1 MHPTPTP
8 PLDVRLMDGA
18 ATALLLLAAV
28 LALVALGG
36 WLLRQPF
43 WSLSTVVVQGQV
55 QHQRAAT
62 LQAHLAG
69 RVQGNLLTLDL
80 QQVQQQLQGAPWV
93 RSAVVQ
99 RQLPNRLLVTIEE
112 HQPVAWWGQAGGTR
126 LLNQHGEVF
135 EAEPAAA
142 QRLDW
147 SVLSGPVERAPQ
159 VLEFYRAVQPV
170 LARQGWGIAQLALD
184 ERGSWRAVLDDGVR
198 IEIGRG
204 SAAELLQRFEQYAQ
218 TVPALLQ
225 HYGGRPLESADL
237 RHPDGYAL
245 RIRGVSTLAELQL
258 PAVQHTPVG
267 TPRVRPAAPTP

>member
-1 MHPTPTP
+1 MNPNPAP

-36 WLLRQPF
+36 WMLRQPL

-55 QHQRAAT
+55 QHQRAAA

-69 RVQGNLLTLDL
+69 RVQGNLLTIDL
-80 QQVQQQLQGAPWV
+80 QQVQLLLQGAPWV
-93 RSAVVQ
+93 RHAVVQ
-99 RQLPNRLLVTIEE
+99 RQLPNRLHVTIEE

-126 LLNQHGEVF
+126 LLNEHGEVF
-135 EAEPAAA
+135 EAEPDEA
-142 QRLDW
+142 QGLRW
-147 SVLSGPVERAPQ
+147 SVLSGPAERAPQ
-159 VLEFYRAVQPV
+159 VLEFYRNVQPV

-204 SAAELLQRFEQYAQ
+204 SAVELLQRVEQYAQ

-258 PAVQHTPVG
+258 PVVQDAAVG

>member
-1 MHPTPTP
+1 MTPPPAP
-8 PLDVRLMDGA
+8 PLDVRLTDGA

-36 WLLRQPF
+36 WMLRQPL

-55 QHQRAAT
+55 QHQRAAA

-69 RVQGNLLTLDL
+69 RVQGNLLTIDL
-80 QQVQQQLQGAPWV
+80 QQVQLLLQGAPWV
-93 RSAVVQ
+93 RHAVVQ
-99 RQLPNRLLVTIEE
+99 RQLPNRLHVTIEE

-126 LLNQHGEVF
+126 LLNEHGEVF
-135 EAEPAAA
+135 EAEPDEA
-142 QRLDW
+142 QGLRW
-147 SVLSGPVERAPQ
+147 SVLSGPAERAPQ
-159 VLEFYRAVQPV
+159 VLEFYRNVQPV

-204 SAAELLQRFEQYAQ
+204 SAVELLQRVEQYAQ

-258 PAVQHTPVG
+258 PVVQDAAVG

>member
-1 MHPTPTP
+1 MTPPPAP

-36 WLLRQPF
+36 WMLRQPL

-55 QHQRAAT
+55 QHQRAAA

-69 RVQGNLLTLDL
+69 RVQGNLLTIDL
-80 QQVQQQLQGAPWV
+80 QQVQLLLQGAPWV
-93 RSAVVQ
+93 RHAVVQ
-99 RQLPNRLLVTIEE
+99 RQLPNRLHVTIEE

-126 LLNQHGEVF
+126 LLNEHGEVF
-135 EAEPAAA
+135 EAEPDEA
-142 QRLDW
+142 QGLRW
-147 SVLSGPVERAPQ
+147 SVLSGPAERAPQ
-159 VLEFYRAVQPV
+159 VLEFYRNVQPV

-204 SAAELLQRFEQYAQ
+204 SAVELLQRVEQYAQ

-258 PAVQHTPVG
+258 PVVQDAAVG

>member
-1 MHPTPTP
+1 MTPPPAP
-8 PLDVRLMDGA
+8 PLDVRLTDGA

-36 WLLRQPF
+36 WILRQPL

-55 QHQRAAT
+55 QHQRAAA

-69 RVQGNLLTLDL
+69 RVQGNLLTIDL
-80 QQVQQQLQGAPWV
+80 QQVQLLLQGAPWV
-93 RSAVVQ
+93 RHAVVQ
-99 RQLPNRLLVTIEE
+99 RQLPNRLHVTIEE

-126 LLNQHGEVF
+126 LLNEHGEVF
-135 EAEPAAA
+135 EAEPDEA
-142 QRLDW
+142 QGLRW
-147 SVLSGPVERAPQ
+147 SVLSGPAERAPQ
-159 VLEFYRAVQPV
+159 VLEFYRNVQPV

-204 SAAELLQRFEQYAQ
+204 SAVELLQRVEQYAQ

-258 PAVQHTPVG
+258 PVVQDAAVG